1 MVERFTNSCEIA
13 MRTLTTKG
21 IQISVE
27 PFYLPHES
35 IPMQH
40 RYVHAYRITIQNRS
54 STTVQLLRR
63 HWHIVESNG
72 VERELEG
79 EGVVGQQPVLA
90 PGESHQ
96 YTSWCPMMTDVGKMY
111 GTFLMVKTED
121 GAQFEVR
128 IPEFKLYP
136 PFKMN

>member
-1 MVERFTNSCEIA
+1 MQIT
-13 MRTLTTKG
+13 MQTLTTKG

-35 IPMQH
+35 IPIQH
-40 RYVHAYRITIQNRS
+40 RYVHAYRITIENRS
-54 STTVQLLRR
+54 AHTVQLLRR
-63 HWHIVESNG
+63 HWHIVESSG
-72 VERELEG
+72 VRRELEG
-79 EGVVGQQPVLA
+79 EGVVGQQPILA

-111 GTFLMVKTED
+111 GSFLMKRLED
-121 GAQFEVR
+121 EGKFNVR
-128 IPEFKLYP
+128 IPEFKLFP